1 MRKRI
6 WLLGLALFAVPA
18 GAAPPK
24 VGDIAPPFTLE
35 LVDGSKVSLDD
46 LRGQVIVLNF
56 WATWCGP
63 CKTELPLLD
72 AYYQINAVHGLKV
85 FAITSEDSVPIAKL
99 KKLFA
104 VMKIPSV
111 RHIRGEYRD
120 LKGLPTNYVIDR
132 SGHVRYAR
140 AGAFELDDLN
150 DLLIPLLRAPVPT
163 PAPATNVTLR
173 QVLPATQSA
182 SAG

>member
-1 MRKRI
+1 MRKWI
-6 WLLGLALFAVPA
+6 WLFALALFAGPA
-18 GAAPPK
+18 AAAPPK
-24 VGDIAPPFTLE
+24 VGDVAPPFTLE
-35 LVDGSKVSLDD
+35 LVDGRKVSLED

-72 AYYQINAVHGLKV
+72 AYYQVNAEHGLKV
-85 FAITSEDSVPIAKL
+85 FAITSEDSVPIARL

-104 VMKIPSV
+104 TMTIPSV

-120 LKGLPTNYVIDR
+120 LKALPTNYVIDR
-132 SGHVRYAR
+132 GGHVRYAR

-150 DLLIPLLRAPVPT
+150 ALLIPLLNEPVP
-163 PAPATNVTLR
+163 AR
-173 QVLPATQSA
+173 A
-182 SAG
+182 SAPTTAP

>member
-1 MRKRI
+1 MRKLM
-6 WLLGLALFAVPA
+6 WLLAVMFYAVPA
-18 GAAPPK
+18 AAAPPK
-24 VGDIAPPFTLE
+24 VGDVAPPFTLE

-72 AYYQINAVHGLKV
+72 AYYQINGKHGLKV
-85 FAITSEDSVPIAKL
+85 FAITSEDSVPLAKL

-104 VMKIPSV
+104 VMRIPSV

-120 LKGLPTNYVIDR
+120 LNGLPTNYVIDR
-132 SGHVRYAR
+132 GGHVRYAR
-140 AGAFELDDLN
+140 AGAFDLDALN
-150 DLLIPLLRAPVPT
+150 DLLIPLLREPVPT
-163 PAPATNVTLR
+163 PTPATNVTLR
-173 QVLPATQSA
+173 QASPATPN
-182 SAG
+182 AGAG

>member
-1 MRKRI
+1 MRKWI
-6 WLLGLALFAVPA
+6 WLLAVALFGVPA

-24 VGDIAPPFTLE
+24 VGDIASPFTLE

-72 AYYQINAVHGLKV
+72 AYYQINAQHGLKV

-111 RHIRGEYRD
+111 PHIRGEYRD
-120 LKGLPTNYVIDR
+120 LKALPTNYVIDR

-150 DLLIPLLRAPVPT
+150 DLLIPLLREPVPT
-163 PAPATNVTLR
+163 PVPATKVTAS
-173 QVLPATQSA
+173 PAPSATQTGG
-182 SAG
+182 AG